1 MRRKIVLAIGALVCF
16 AVAQD
21 RLPITGQWTLGGP
34 AVSGHEQLTIQRS
47 SGSSS
52 MSSSSPVPL
61 AQLRGLTGTQ
71 LDSSGSV
78 ARFELVRD
86 AGTLRFEG
94 FLKNGGGGGTFTF
107 APNPDFAA
115 AMRKL
120 GFSTGIAGLSDE
132 KVFAMAVHD
141 VSTGYMKDMNALGIH
156 PDSTDQLVTMRI
168 NGVTPEYIR
177 KARSLVSGNLSIDQ
191 LVSLRIHGIVD

>member
-141 VSTGYMKDMNALGIH
+141 VSTGYGEGHERTGYPSGFDRSTGE
-156 PDSTDQLVTMRI
+156 STDTRHPGLSEADICDPRYTRDCRLRRCFQIDSQRI
-168 NGVTPEYIR
+168 
-177 KARSLVSGNLSIDQ
+177 
-191 LVSLRIHGIVD
+191 